1 MPLSCQSSRRE
12 VERTVG
18 AIEVFLVSPP
28 KRSWLDHILLKTLN
42 EQIIPN
48 ILPETR
54 CGIRSGRGTVDIAG
68 YDRSSVC
75 HS

>member
-68 YDRSSVC
+68 YYRFSVC